1 MALVRTE
8 AFLLKLIRF
17 GETSAICRFFTR
29 ERGVVPVIARGARR
43 PRSRFGAALEPF
55 HRLQI
60 TFSEKPGREV
70 QTLTEADLLDAH
82 RPVARSLERLAVAGS
97 WFRFLRAVLPDGQPA
112 EPLFDL
118 AVDAMQRLETTAPA
132 RLGRWETWHRAAAA
146 AWMGFAPQLDA
157 CAGCGRDLPGAEPV
171 AFSIPQGGLLC
182 GACAAGHPGS
192 VPLTPSA
199 FALLALYHHPEY
211 GLLEEL
217 ESITP
222 EELRVQQLIH
232 RFIASHADLRPGAA
246 GLAGHQP

>member
-8 AFLLKLIRF
+8 AFLLKTIRF

-55 HRLQI
+55 HRLLV

-70 QTLTEADLLDAH
+70 QTLTEAELLDAH
-82 RPVARSLERLAVAGS
+82 RAVVGSLERMTVAGS

-118 AVDAMQRLETTAPA
+118 AVDAMHRLETTPTP

-146 AWMGFAPQLDA
+146 GWMGLAPQLDA
-157 CAGCGRDLPGAEPV
+157 CAGCGRELPGAEHLT
-171 AFSIPQGGLLC
+171 FSIPQGGLLC
-182 GACAAGHPGS
+182 PACTVGQSGCL
-192 VPLTPSA
+192 PLTPNA
-199 FALLALYHHPEY
+199 FAFLALYHHPEY
-211 GLLEEL
+211 GLVDEL
-217 ESITP
+217 ESVSP

-246 GLAGHQP
+246 GLAGRAS